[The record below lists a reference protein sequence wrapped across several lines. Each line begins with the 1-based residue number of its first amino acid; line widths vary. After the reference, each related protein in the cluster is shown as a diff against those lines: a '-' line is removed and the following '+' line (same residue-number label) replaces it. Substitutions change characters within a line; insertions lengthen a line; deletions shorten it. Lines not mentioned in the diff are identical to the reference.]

1 MPLKLLAIPL
11 LLFVALAGCSNA
23 LQDIA
28 NAENAIPQAV
38 TIIANTSTS
47 LVNQGSMTPDEGA
60 KVAQILTDII
70 NANTRAVAATRAV
83 SSLTV
88 ANKATIAQIVSPILL
103 EIQQSITAGDV
114 FQIKN
119 AQAKLAITTALTAL
133 SATLQIIQSKVA

>member
-1 MPLKLLAIPL
+1 MRKLLVLPL
-11 LLFVALAGCSNA
+11 LLFIVLAGCQND
-23 LQDIA
+23 LQAIA

-47 LVNQGSMTPDEGA
+47 LVNQGTMTPAEGA
-60 KVAQILTDII
+60 KVAQILTDVI
-70 NANTRAVAATRAV
+70 NANTRAVTATKAIT
-83 SSLTV
+83 SLT
-88 ANKATIAQIVSPILL
+88 ATNKATISQIVSPIIL

>member
-1 MPLKLLAIPL
+1 MTRTLAIPL

-28 NAENAIPQAV
+28 NAENTIPQAV
-38 TIIANTSTS
+38 TVIANTSTS
-47 LVNQGSMTPDEGA
+47 LVNQGTMSPDEGA

-70 NANTRAVAATRAV
+70 NANSRAVTATRAIT
-83 SSLTV
+83 SLT
-88 ANKATIAQIVSPILL
+88 ATNKATISQIVAPIIL

-133 SATLQIIQSKVA
+133 STTLQIIQSKVA